1 MVASALITDGNAK
14 LFIVKKN
21 AKGFRCREDLFP
33 VHNRGVGG
41 EKATSVTSPEEEV
54 MGMALADEELDVI
67 FVAKD
72 GRGRRVSPKEFSEL
86 VNRGGKGF
94 KLVDLGK
101 NRTLAGF
108 TLVEKDDRVMLITR
122 QGSRV
127 IFPQQEVSTNL
138 LKLIDL
144 RPGDEV
150 ISVTAVPGGENDA

>member
-1 MVASALITDGNAK
+1 
-14 LFIVKKN
+14 
-21 AKGFRCREDLFP
+21 
-33 VHNRGVGG
+33 RGVGG
-41 EKATSVTSPEEEV
+41 EKATSVTTSEEEL
-54 MGMALADEELDVI
+54 MGMAIADENLDVI
-67 FVAKD
+67 FVSKD
-72 GRGRRVSPKEFSEL
+72 GRGKRVNPSEFSEL

-108 TLVEKDDRVMLITR
+108 TVVEKQDRVMIITK

-127 IFPQQEVSTNL
+127 VFPESEVSTSL

-150 ISVTAVPGGENDA
+150 ISVATIPGGEE